1 MANSKFVG
9 RVVSLQL
16 DFNDPLTELYKL
28 IMRFSNIGIPDD
40 KIENFIYTLNPP
52 KSLTTMN
59 LADMIANAE
68 QLVNA
73 AIKAKTGENADQ
85 TDDANK
91 IKDIMYNAL
100 FREYLPMINWNLVD
114 EIYNDAVITLAEL
127 TEKKKANK
135 GDDDSSSNY

>member
-16 DFNDPLTELYKL
+16 DFNYPLTDLYRM
-28 IMRFSNIGIPDD
+28 IMKFSNIGIPDD
-40 KIENFIYTLNPP
+40 IIDQFTYTLNPP
-52 KSLTTMN
+52 KTLNTMN
-59 LADMIANAE
+59 LADMIANAD
-68 QLVNA
+68 QLVAA

-91 IKDIMYNAL
+91 IKDIMYNSL

-114 EIYNDAVITLAEL
+114 EIYDNARIEL
-127 TEKKKANK
+127 ERTKKEKELNKAK
-135 GDDDSSSNY
+135 DESSDY